1 VGWLP
6 NIFLRE
12 EKKMRN
18 NSRVKKVS
26 GTGQHIWTDIPEEHL
41 RNSGISDGDEV
52 IVTSKNGKIVIQ
64 KKSESFLSK
73 IFGR

>member
-1 VGWLP
+1 
-6 NIFLRE
+6 
-12 EKKMRN
+12 MRN

-41 RNSGISDGDEV
+41 RDSGISDGDEA

-64 KKSESFLSK
+64 KKSES
-73 IFGR
+73 